1 MTSEILA
8 KIGFV
13 LELKQKLKEKNEKKR
28 RRTLAANSNM
38 QWLKCET
45 RILHLLILCDGGV
58 FFRIVQNFFFHRT
71 KIQVTGFS

>member
-38 QWLKCET
+38 Q
-45 RILHLLILCDGGV
+45 
-58 FFRIVQNFFFHRT
+58 
-71 KIQVTGFS
+71 